1 MKALHALCNDE
12 RAAKPPTRSLPEVAH
27 TNLDDQVYARLTMMI
42 AEGMLLPG
50 ERIIPDQL
58 ARSLGVSRTPILA
71 ALKRLSQERVTE
83 WRSRYGVFVRRPS
96 RRELAMI
103 YELREFLEGLSA
115 RRAAVVITRNQVE
128 YFRGL
133 FLDVDW
139 DDTPENRRH
148 YMGQDFIF
156 HTGLLE
162 IADSP
167 PLSQAMSSLS
177 VLVSAFSGGG
187 VIRPMRE
194 SMAEHEAIFDA
205 LLHRDPDAAEVAM
218 RTHLNRTVR
227 LLHREADAAD
237 GLGAGEGLGGG
248 GERHR
253 SLSLGTGP
261 L

>member
-1 MKALHALCNDE
+1 MKAMRALGNDE
-12 RAAKPPTRSLPEVAH
+12 SAASLPTRGLPEVAH

-42 AEGMLLPG
+42 AEGVLLPG

-71 ALKRLSQERVTE
+71 ALKRLSQERVTD

-115 RRAAVVITRNQVE
+115 RRAAVVITRSQVE

-133 FLDVDW
+133 FRDIDW
-139 DDTPENRRH
+139 EDTPENRHH
-148 YMGQDFIF
+148 YMGQDFTF

-167 PLSQAMSSLS
+167 PLSQAMSSLN

-205 LLHRDPDAAEVAM
+205 LWNRDPDAAEAAM

-237 GLGAGEGLGGG
+237 GVGDGLGGNG
-248 GERHR
+248 HQHGQ
-253 SLSLGTGP
+253 
-261 L
+261 